1 MSFFPEPSTFLQIGS
16 VSIKMY
22 AVCILT
28 GAFITLFVAQAKL
41 VKMGYPKSIAEDLFF
56 GALLSGIVGARLWYV
71 LFYNF
76 ETYLSNPLSIF
87 MTWNGGMAIQ
97 GGLMLGALYG
107 YWFARRRKLSFLR
120 GADAIVPAILLA
132 QAMGRWGNFFNQE
145 AYGRIVTEAYYNF
158 FPSFIKD
165 LMMIQGSYREPTFL
179 YESVLNVVG
188 FFAITYGLKHVMKL
202 KRGDLFYGYLV
213 WYGIT
218 RFIVEGL
225 RTDSLY
231 VWGTF
236 IRTAQVLSILFVL
249 IGLLGWAGVF
259 TRFFKKPKPL
269 ILFDLDGTLLD
280 TEPLIIETFRQ
291 TLKKYKPELTLT
303 RDQEIALLG
312 PTLHESLEKYLEPEQ
327 AKLAFDDYR
336 KLNIELHPSMI
347 KTMPNAKDL
356 LEVLK
361 VKGYPMAV
369 VSSKK
374 KEAVQLGLQ
383 LTQLDSYFQTII
395 GYDEVKKFK
404 PDPEGLLNACKVLGM
419 AHDDA
424 LYVGDTDTDMMAA
437 DKAGMFSVALITH
450 EERKDALLKTK
461 PNASINNLMELVP
474 ILEKSISW
482 TRSTT

>member
-1 MSFFPEPSTFLQIGS
+1 MSFFPDPSTFIQIGS
-16 VSIKMY
+16 LSIKMY
-22 AVCILT
+22 AVSILT

-71 LFYNF
+71 LFYNLD
-76 ETYLSNPLSIF
+76 TYIANPISIF

-107 YWFARRRKLSFLR
+107 YWFARRRKVNFLR

-132 QAMGRWGNFFNQE
+132 QAAGRWGNFFNQE

-158 FPSFIKD
+158 FPSAIKD
-165 LMMIQGSYREPTFL
+165 MMFIQGAYREPTFL
-179 YESVLNVVG
+179 YESVLNILG
-188 FFAITYGLKHVMKL
+188 FFAITYGLRYVMKL

-225 RTDSLY
+225 RSDSLY
-231 VWGTF
+231 VWGTL
-236 IRTAQVLSILFVL
+236 IRTAQVLSILFIL

-291 TLKKYKPELTLT
+291 TLHKYKPDLVLT

-312 PTLHESLEKYLEPEQ
+312 PTLHESLEKYLDPED
-327 AKLAFDDYR
+327 AKTAFDDYR
-336 KLNIELHPSMI
+336 KLNIDLHPSMI
-347 KTMPNAKDL
+347 KTMPHAKEL
-356 LEVLK
+356 LEELK
-361 VKGYPMAV
+361 TQGYPMAV

-374 KEAVQLGLQ
+374 KEAVRLGLE
-383 LTQLDSYFQTII
+383 LTQLDAYFLTII
-395 GYDEVKKFK
+395 GYDEVKKYK
-404 PDPEGLLNACKVLGM
+404 PDPEGLLTACKTLNLY
-419 AHDDA
+419 HDDA
-424 LYVGDTDTDMMAA
+424 IYVGDTDTDMIAA
-437 DKAGMFSVALITH
+437 DRAGMFSVALITH
-450 EERKDALLKTK
+450 EERKEALLKTN
-461 PNASINNLMELVP
+461 PNASINDLMELIPV
-474 ILEKSISW
+474 LGKNISW